1 MQPHPSLHL
10 KNDWLKEAG
19 FTTDT
24 SVIVVV
30 ERGQLVIRPVT
41 AE

>member
-1 MQPHPSLHL
+1 MHL

-24 SVIVVV
+24 PVIVVV
-30 ERGQLVIRPVT
+30 GWEQLVIRPVT